1 MTIRERLAGLLRM
14 SQGGEDEEGEEDEGD
29 PAPQAAG
36 HRAGLWGSTGGPF
49 LGGFNH
55 FTSVKKNRAICQL

>member
-1 MTIRERLAGLLRM
+1 MPHGHFEERKKQKMTIRERLAGLLRM

-36 HRAGLWGSTGGPF
+36 HRAGLWDSTGNP
-49 LGGFNH
+49 
-55 FTSVKKNRAICQL
+55 S